1 MDQVASGGI
10 YVDSL
15 RIRMKVTIVR
25 VTFSGDVVWK
35 TKQTIRNR
43 NRNLDR
49 LLNEVNQ
56 AVSPQATYDQ
66 RRESIQ

>member
-56 AVSPQATYDQ
+56 AVSPEATYDQ
-66 RRESIQ
+66 GRESIQ